1 MNEELRPKRVVVCLF
16 AHNEEKCIRQTV
28 LSLLE
33 GNPGLSLCIKVYLN
47 GCTDRSLEIV
57 EELAGIYP
65 CVEPVVIAEASKVA
79 AWNQAFSENTEEI
92 LFFGDGDVTTEK
104 GAISGM
110 LAIFAEEK
118 NIELACCTTSP
129 MSKGLLWQQQVI
141 GLLQIPL
148 QQDFLTG
155 HFYALRR
162 ERFVAH
168 FSRFGLAGIPAG
180 IVGDDAFL
188 DRLVTRNNFKLIKNR
203 VFYKPPVF
211 VDYIRYISRLR
222 WQNEQIDRFFSEVGV
237 KDGLPEEG
245 GGQRFIRKM
254 QHSGSPVR
262 FFLGAVMTVL
272 RTLFKLIFAQKIE
285 AAYQRLGPVV
295 DDGAW
300 ILSKATRSDSVK

>member
-1 MNEELRPKRVVVCLF
+1 MPKRVVVCLF
-16 AHNEEKCIRQTV
+16 AHNEEKSIRQTV

-57 EELAGIYP
+57 EELAGTYP

-79 AWNQAFSENTEEI
+79 AWNQAFSENKEEI
-92 LFFGDGDVTTEK
+92 LIFGDGDVTTEK
-104 GAISGM
+104 GAISEM
-110 LAIFAEEK
+110 LAVFAEEK
-118 NIELACCTTSP
+118 DIELACCTTLP
-129 MSKGLLWQQQVI
+129 MSKGLLWQQQLI
-141 GLLQIPL
+141 GLMQIPL

-188 DRLVTRNNFKLIKNR
+188 DRLVTRNNFALIKSR
-203 VFYKPPVF
+203 VFYEPPVF
-211 VDYIRYISRLR
+211 ADYIRYISRLR
-222 WQNEQIDRFFSEVGV
+222 WQNEQLDRFFSRVGV
-237 KDGLPEEG
+237 KGLSEER

-254 QHSGSPVR
+254 QHRGSLVR
-262 FFLGAVMTVL
+262 FFLGAVMTAL
-272 RTLFKLIFAQKIE
+272 RTLFKLVFAQKIE
-285 AAYQRLGPVV
+285 AAYQQLGPVV
-295 DDGAW
+295 DDGGW